1 MTGDNNGK
9 NVTNTNGNNNEI
21 GKNTISIS
29 NIDLND
35 MKAMMLIIAT
45 IIIIPLL
52 VIIVIITNT

>member
-9 NVTNTNGNNNEI
+9 NVNNTNEI